1 MKKLLACTSL
11 VVLAAGL
18 MSACDSGG
26 VPIRLRID
34 EFTLDLELDEM
45 VQDSLQEFKALG
57 LFPPETQYLPE
68 IWPASLPAVQYRMGL
83 SAPPIPVD
91 LTPEPGSDDE
101 DKYKDIAAAAGV
113 VKRIELNRL
122 VVRIEASSIN
132 VALPEMRLQVADD
145 KDADPEDRLAWHT
158 IGTIPGAEPG
168 IVGDIEFQF
177 LPGGESFL
185 NSQLGDEEKEFAVR
199 LKSNLEVD
207 TDQNPRL
214 PAGRA
219 RIRLI
224 VVATFFIDPSGA
236 I

>member
-1 MKKLLACTSL
+1 MKRRIFHISI
-11 VVLAAGL
+11 VLAAL
-18 MSACDSGG
+18 LVTSCDSGG
-26 VPIRLRID
+26 IPIRLRID
-34 EFTLDLELDEM
+34 EFKIDLELDEM
-45 VQDSLQEFKALG
+45 VANSLQEFKSLG

-68 IWPASLPAVQYRMGL
+68 VWPDSLPEVSYRML
-83 SAPPIPVD
+83 LAAPPIPVD
-91 LTPEPGSDDE
+91 LTPDPGSDE
-101 DKYKDIAAAAGV
+101 EEKYKDISAAAGV

-145 KDADPEDRLAWHT
+145 KEADPEDRHAWRT
-158 IGTIPGAEPG
+158 IGTVAGVEPG
-168 IVGDIEFQF
+168 FVGDIEFEF

-185 NSQLGDEEKEFAVR
+185 NSQLADEDKEFAVR
-199 LKSNLEVD
+199 IRSNLEID
-207 TDQNPRL
+207 TAQNDKL

-219 RIRLI
+219 QIRLI